1 MLVPRARLR
10 RLGIRLGR
18 WPRRIAALICLLLA
32 AASALSPPATR
43 TARAAPDGLAA
54 RLRAGEVAVPLPVG
68 STEAGMVGRGDRV
81 GVLASPDPPQHSVL
95 VADHLRVLSVRAPD
109 ASLSGD
115 ATAVVVLATDRTA
128 ALSLARFSGTRL
140 VLILDDLP

>member
-18 WPRRIAALICLLLA
+18 WPRRVAALICLLLA
-32 AASALSPPATR
+32 AASALTPPAR

-54 RLRAGEVAVPLPVG
+54 RLRTGEVAVPLPVG
-68 STEAGMVGRGDRV
+68 SSEAGMVGRGDRV
-81 GVLASPDPPQHSVL
+81 GVLTSPDPPQHAVL

-128 ALSLARFSGTRL
+128 ALSLARFSGSRL